1 MHRTLLS
8 RQPSFFGRPIERH
21 TASTRIVL
29 VMTGRS
35 VTGRKAVMASPGPP
49 CASQPGG
56 SGRFQNKC
64 EMKSIL

>member
-1 MHRTLLS
+1 MHRPYSAGNRHFLDGRLS
-8 RQPSFFGRPIERH
+8 VTPPRLGF
-21 TASTRIVL
+21 L

-35 VTGRKAVMASPGPP
+35 VTGRRAVMASPGPP